1 MFRRFLGLDR
11 VADSPARRAGGE
23 PPVVDVADQA
33 ETETVRRIVAR
44 LEALP
49 PSEARYLASFAYV
62 MSRAAEADLE
72 VSDDET
78 ALIERFIVE
87 YGGVDASQA
96 VLVTEMAKFQAR
108 LQGGTEDY
116 VVTREFRTIST
127 PDQRVALLRCCF
139 AIGGT
144 EDYVVTREFRTIST
158 PDQRVA
164 LLRCCFAIGAVDGT
178 ITAEEAAVV
187 NQIARELDLEPD
199 VVNRVRAEFHDQLS
213 SVRALRRAS
222 GSSGP
227 S

>member
-1 MFRRFLGLDR
+1 VFRRFLGLDR
-11 VADSPARRAGGE
+11 GAASPADRTGPE
-23 PPVVDVADQA
+23 PPAVDTVDQA

-49 PSEARYLASFAYV
+49 RAEARYLASFAYV
-62 MSRAAEADLE
+62 MSRAAHADLD

-87 YGGVDASQA
+87 YGEVDASQA

-108 LQGGTEDY
+108 LQGGTEDF
-116 VVTREFRTIST
+116 VVTREFRRISK
-127 PDQRVALLRCCF
+127 P
-139 AIGGT
+139 
-144 EDYVVTREFRTIST
+144 E
-158 PDQRVA
+158 QRVA

-178 ITAEEAAVV
+178 ITAEEASVV
-187 NQIARELDLEPD
+187 NQIARELDIEPD
-199 VVNRVRAEFHDQLS
+199 VVNTVRAEFHDQLS

-222 GSSGP
+222 GSAP